1 MTVTIV
7 FFDAGETL
15 LHPHPSFPELFA
27 RTVQSGGYSISS
39 QEVGELQGR
48 LAPHLV
54 EVAEES
60 GVEQPSLSAEAS
72 LTFWK
77 HLYRRLLEEFG
88 VEDEDMV
95 ARLYEVFSNSASYKL
110 FDDVLPTLAVL
121 TAAGY
126 RLGIISN
133 FEEWLQKMLIE
144 LEVGHLF
151 DVTIISGVAGVE
163 KPDPLIY
170 EIALKEARVE
180 AADAVHVGDS
190 PVMDVQPSSAVGMR
204 SVLLDRYG
212 RYHDHGQGARI
223 ETLQDLPGLLPKL

>member
-1 MTVTIV
+1 MTVGIV

-27 RTVQSGGYSISS
+27 TTVYERGYIVTAG
-39 QEVGELQGR
+39 EVAEVQGR

-54 EVAEES
+54 ELAEES
-60 GVEQPSLSAEAS
+60 GVEQPSLSAEGS
-72 LTFWK
+72 LKFWK
-77 HLYRRLLEEFG
+77 HLYRRLLGEFG
-88 VEDEDMV
+88 IDDEDMV
-95 ARLYEVFSNSASYKL
+95 SRLYEVFSSSASYKL

-126 RLGIISN
+126 RLGVISN
-133 FEEWLQKMLIE
+133 FEEWLEKMLIE

-170 EIALKEARVE
+170 EIALKEAKV
-180 AADAVHVGDS
+180 AAGEAVHVGDS
-190 PVMDVQPSSAVGMR
+190 PVMDVEPSASVGMR

-212 RYHDHGQGARI
+212 RYDSHAQGARI
-223 ETLQDLPGLLPKL
+223 QSLQELPELLSKL

>member
-1 MTVTIV
+1 MTVGIV

-27 RTVQSGGYSISS
+27 TTVYDRGYIVTAS
-39 QEVGELQGR
+39 EVAEVQGR

-54 EVAEES
+54 ELAEES
-60 GVEQPSLSAEAS
+60 GVEQPSLSAEGS
-72 LTFWK
+72 LKFWK
-77 HLYRRLLEEFG
+77 HLYRRLLGEFG
-88 VEDEDMV
+88 IDDETMV
-95 ARLYEVFSNSASYKL
+95 SRLYEVFSSSASYKL

-126 RLGIISN
+126 RLGVISN
-133 FEEWLQKMLIE
+133 FEEWLEKMLIE

-170 EIALKEARVE
+170 EIALKEAKV
-180 AADAVHVGDS
+180 AAAEAVHVGDS
-190 PVMDVQPSSAVGMR
+190 PVMDVEPSASVGMR
-204 SVLLDRYG
+204 TVLLDRYG
-212 RYHDHGQGARI
+212 RYDGHAQGARI
-223 ETLQDLPGLLPKL
+223 QSLQELPELLSKL